1 MKTISNTMAATFT
14 ALTLTIL
21 ALNANAEITQDCIIE
36 GTVDMRKAEELGQ
49 PVFVNFRNVR
59 RGTEAGCMMNRR
71 SKSRRVQFISS
82 PSTDGIEN
90 AADGSKVR
98 YRYIERNGQPG
109 SWELIDVSN

>member
-1 MKTISNTMAATFT
+1 
-14 ALTLTIL
+14 
-21 ALNANAEITQDCIIE
+21 
-36 GTVDMRKAEELGQ
+36 
-49 PVFVNFRNVR
+49 
-59 RGTEAGCMMNRR
+59 MMNRR